1 MKHRGKIFE
10 QAVRNSDFSITK
22 ITEKLTDAG
31 LPTSQRHMYNLFE
44 NQNLSL
50 DYFIQ
55 GGLIINHDFTNE
67 IPELK
72 KFVATFP
79 MGDGKS
85 KDPGKFRD
93 KFYSQLEE
101 TNAWVTKYTQLL
113 ESKIEEYF
121 SPQSQKKGK

>member
-22 ITEKLTDAG
+22 ITEKLTKAG
-31 LPTSQRHMYNLFE
+31 LSTSQRHMYNLFE
-44 NQNLSL
+44 NQNLPL
-50 DYFIQ
+50 DYFILC
-55 GGLIINHDFTNE
+55 GPLLNHDFTNE

-79 MGDGKS
+79 IGDGKQ
-85 KDPGKFRD
+85 KDPGNFRD

-101 TNAWVTKYTQLL
+101 TNNWVTKYTELL

-121 SPQSQKKGK
+121 SQQSLKK